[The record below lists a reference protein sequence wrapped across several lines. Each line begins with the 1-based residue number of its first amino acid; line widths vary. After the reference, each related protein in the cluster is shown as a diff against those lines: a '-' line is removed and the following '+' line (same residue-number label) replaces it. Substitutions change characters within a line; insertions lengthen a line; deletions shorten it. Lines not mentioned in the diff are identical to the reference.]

1 MVQSILFFALGVLA
15 CGFVVALF
23 APAAWRRAG
32 RLTRR
37 RIEATLPLKPAEI
50 QAEKDGV
57 RAEFAMATR
66 RLEME
71 IQALREK
78 AAVQLVEIQRGEQ
91 AAGQTQ
97 AQRQAIE
104 KALADSEARTSEL
117 RAELG
122 QRESQLQQLAQS
134 LAKVEKTLESR
145 AGELEKL
152 GQMYDEASFSSSNRQ
167 IELVARESELEQV
180 KADISALRGERKDA
194 DKRQQEA
201 LAEARAA
208 REALK
213 GEQKRNADL
222 DKKLER
228 LLATLADR
236 EDKLDRRERE
246 LARLREQQKGVAVG
260 ARNGTALPAG
270 DAAMREE
277 MQNLAAQ
284 VVDLA
289 IKLEGPDSPA
299 AKALVAVP
307 DGGSS
312 AALPLSLADRVKALR
327 QTPHRGHPE

>member
-15 CGFVVALF
+15 CGFVVVLF

-37 RIEATLPLKPAEI
+37 RIEATLPLTPAEI

-57 RAEFAMATR
+57 RAEFAMAIR
-66 RLEME
+66 RLEIE
-71 IQALREK
+71 VQALREK
-78 AAVQLVEIQRGEQ
+78 AATQLVEINRGQE
-91 AAGQTQ
+91 AA
-97 AQRQAIE
+97 RQARARQE
-104 KALADSEARTSEL
+104 AGDTALAEAEARNSEL

-122 QRESQLQQLAQS
+122 QRENQLQQVAQS
-134 LAKVEKTLESR
+134 LAQAEKMIEVR
-145 AGELEKL
+145 ADELEKL

-167 IELVARESELEQV
+167 IELVARESELEQIRGDT
-180 KADISALRGERKDA
+180 AALRAERKEA

-201 LAEARAA
+201 MSEARAA

-236 EDKLDRRERE
+236 EEKLDRRDRE
-246 LARLREQQKGVAVG
+246 LARLRGKEKGAVG
-260 ARNGTALPAG
+260 SAHDAAQNGVPPGAG

-284 VVDLA
+284 VVDLV
-289 IKLEGPDSPA
+289 IRLEGPGSPA
-299 AKALVAVP
+299 VQALAGPAAHERP
-307 DGGSS
+307 DT
-312 AALPLSLADRVKALR
+312 APISLADRVRALLNP
-327 QTPHRGHPE
+327 TD

>member
-1 MVQSILFFALGVLA
+1 MVQSILFFVLGVLA

-32 RLTRR
+32 RLMRR
-37 RIEATLPLKPAEI
+37 RIEATMPLTPAEI

-57 RAEFAMATR
+57 RAEFAMGTR

-71 IQALREK
+71 LQASREK
-78 AAVQLVEIQRGEQ
+78 AATQLVEIQRV
-91 AAGQTQ
+91 GQVV
-97 AQRQAIE
+97 AQGRALLE
-104 KALADSEARTSEL
+104 AKETALAESEARNSEV

-122 QRESQLQQLAQS
+122 QRESQLQQLSQR
-134 LAKVEKTLESR
+134 LAEAEKVVEAR
-145 AGELEKL
+145 AGEVEKL

-180 KADISALRGERKDA
+180 RQDISALRAERKEA

-201 LAEARAA
+201 VSESRAA
-208 REALK
+208 REAMK
-213 GEQKRNADL
+213 SEQKRNADL

-246 LARLREQQKGVAVG
+246 LARARGQQRGAVVE
-260 ARNGTALPAG
+260 ANGTTHSSAAAQAG

-277 MQNLAAQ
+277 MQTLAAQ
-284 VVDLA
+284 VVDLV
-289 IKLEGPDSPA
+289 IRLEGPHSPA
-299 AKALVAVP
+299 AKALTATAETAVSP
-307 DGGSS
+307 AS
-312 AALPLSLADRVKALR
+312 LPVSLAERVKAL
-327 QTPHRGHPE
+327 QKEPG

>member
-1 MVQSILFFALGVLA
+1 LVQSILFFVLGVLA
-15 CGFVVALF
+15 CSFVVALF

-57 RAEFAMATR
+57 RAEFAMAVR

-71 IQALREK
+71 VQALREK
-78 AAVQLVEIQRGEQ
+78 TSVQLVEIRRGEQ
-91 AAGQTQ
+91 AAGQVQ
-97 AQRQAIE
+97 ARQDASE
-104 KALADSEARTSEL
+104 KALAEAEARNSEL

-122 QRESQLQQLAQS
+122 QRESQLQQLTQS
-134 LAKVEKTLESR
+134 LAAAEKTLESR
-145 AGELEKL
+145 AAELEKL

-180 KADISALRGERKDA
+180 KEDIAALRAERKEA
-194 DKRQQEA
+194 DKRQQDA
-201 LAEARAA
+201 LSESRAA
-208 REALK
+208 RESLK

-246 LARLREQQKGVAVG
+246 LARLREQHKDGSAAPLREKGA
-260 ARNGTALPAG
+260 NGVSSQG
-270 DAAMREE
+270 DAAMREK
-277 MQNLAAQ
+277 MQSLAAQ
-284 VVDLA
+284 VVDLVV
-289 IKLEGPDSPA
+289 KLEGPDSPA
-299 AKALVAVP
+299 AKALMAPAGSHPAAV
-307 DGGSS
+307 
-312 AALPLSLADRVKALR
+312 LPVSLAERVKAL
-327 QTPHRGHPE
+327 QKALD